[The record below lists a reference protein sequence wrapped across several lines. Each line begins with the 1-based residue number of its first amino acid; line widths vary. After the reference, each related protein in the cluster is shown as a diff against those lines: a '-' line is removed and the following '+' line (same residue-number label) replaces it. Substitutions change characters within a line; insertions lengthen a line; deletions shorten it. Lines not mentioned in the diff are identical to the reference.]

1 MFSSGDEEGGGDL
14 PSPTR
19 GSVSPDAAGTPASVF
34 STPMTAPFT
43 AGGTSSSTL
52 NSSSGGGGGGGVNT
66 IKPVVGLLEEST
78 EVGSVSVAANLSAG
92 TPGSSSSSP
101 SAVDTCSGGV
111 GVGGGS
117 AGLLGNHGAVAT
129 STPAPSSHVIIKGG
143 GGESNLSTPAAAIKS
158 KVRHLTFRAQRRH
171 LPCLRLWRAER
182 RRHRFTS

>member
-66 IKPVVGLLEEST
+66 SKPVVPLEEST

-92 TPGSSSSSP
+92 TPGPSSSSP
-101 SAVDTCSGGV
+101 SAVDTFGGGV

-158 KVRHLTFRAQRRH
+158 KVRHLKFRAQRRH

>member
-66 IKPVVGLLEEST
+66 SKPVVLLEEST
-78 EVGSVSVAANLSAG
+78 EVGSVSLAANLSAG
-92 TPGSSSSSP
+92 TPGPSSSSP
-101 SAVDTCSGGV
+101 SAVDTFGGGV

-129 STPAPSSHVIIKGG
+129 STPAPSNHVIIKG

-158 KVRHLTFRAQRRH
+158 KVRHLKFRAQRRH